1 MSAGKRNRLVELLR
15 RSTERDEANELID
28 AWVVVGSAWA
38 SIRFISGVAAIKA
51 GAEQEVTKASIR
63 LTYRRNVEMGM
74 RVRHGTD
81 VYRVEVVLPD
91 EEHRKHVD
99 LVCRLLS
106 AREV

>member
-1 MSAGKRNRLVELLR
+1 MSAGARNRLVELLCK
-15 RSTERDEANELID
+15 STERDKANELID
-28 AWVVVGSAWA
+28 AWTVVGKAWG
-38 SIRFISGVAAIKA
+38 SIRFVSGVAAIKA

-81 VYRVEVVLPD
+81 IYRVDVVLPD
-91 EEHRKHVD
+91 EQRRQHVD
-99 LVCRLLS
+99 LICRLLS